1 MILWTSSTDSPS
13 PAWGVVPIKHPLHP
27 NLRRASLSAL
37 ARREE
42 NLGEMG
48 RERPEWPFWYEY
60 ARVSAGLRA
69 EAKFVADVSPGCW
82 GFSIKPF
89 KDALSYFSHHN
100 EVFVEAY
107 TTFTAELVR
116 EGLDPSTYPVTFRG
130 ACVMSFYERQIIL
143 TERMRAREMTRH
155 KMPTERVGG
164 TWTGNLRRA
173 FSSVLA
179 RRSRRVAPSAHT
191 AASEATGA
199 CLKRESTLMGGSGA
213 GGAAGASVAT
223 KVLNEYTCPITAEIM
238 TDPVSTLDGFTYERT
253 AITEWLRTND
263 TSPSTGAKLESKRL
277 IPNVTVR
284 CLLQHL

>member
-1 MILWTSSTDSPS
+1 M
-13 PAWGVVPIKHPLHP
+13 
-27 NLRRASLSAL
+27 
-37 ARREE
+37 
-42 NLGEMG
+42 GEMG

-69 EAKFVADVSPGCW
+69 EAKFVADVWLPLPMFG
-82 GFSIKPF
+82 IKPF
-89 KDALSYFSHHN
+89 KDVPSYCTHHLA
-100 EVFVEAY
+100 VYVEAY
-107 TTFTAELVR
+107 NTFTAELVR
-116 EGLDPSTYPVTFRG
+116 EGLDPSTFPRTFRG
-130 ACVMSFYERQIIL
+130 VF
-143 TERMRAREMTRH
+143 ARDWHEGIEKGMKRVELEMASNTRH
-155 KMPTERVGG
+155 STRGSAYGG
-164 TWTGNLRRA
+164 TWAGNLRRA
-173 FSSVLA
+173 CLIASVLA
-179 RRSRRVAPSAHT
+179 RRSRRVAPSACT

>member
-1 MILWTSSTDSPS
+1 MGQT
-13 PAWGVVPIKHPLHP
+13 LHP

-60 ARVSAGLRA
+60 ERVSAGLRA
-69 EAKFVADVSPGCW
+69 EAKFVADVWLPLPMF
-82 GFSIKPF
+82 GFKPF
-89 KDALSYFSHHN
+89 KDMPSYYTHHLA
-100 EVFVEAY
+100 VYDEAY
-107 TTFTAELVR
+107 NTFTAELVR
-116 EGLDPSTYPVTFRG
+116 EGLDPSTFPRTFRG
-130 ACVMSFYERQIIL
+130 LVVRDWHEGIEKGMKRVEL
-143 TERMRAREMTRH
+143 EMASNTRH
-155 KMPTERVGG
+155 KMPTERDGG
-164 TWTGNLRRA
+164 TWARNLRGA
-173 FSSVLA
+173 CLLASMLA
-179 RRSRRVAPSAHT
+179 RMSRRVAPSACT

-199 CLKRESTLMGGSGA
+199 CLKRESTLGGSGA

-277 IPNVTVR
+277 IPNITVR

>member
-1 MILWTSSTDSPS
+1 MIVRKFVS
-13 PAWGVVPIKHPLHP
+13 
-27 NLRRASLSAL
+27 RSA
-37 ARREE
+37 RHETCWRMQ
-42 NLGEMG
+42 G
-48 RERPEWPFWYEY
+48 ERPEDRWYGSPK
-60 ARVSAGLRA
+60 AALRA

-199 CLKRESTLMGGSGA
+199 CLKREGTMGGSGR
-213 GGAAGASVAT
+213 AAGVAAA
-223 KVLNEYTCPITAEIM
+223 KVLKEYMCPITADIM